1 MKKILAFFIVSILIV
16 FGCSA
21 AFAIEEP
28 VVLYSYYGD
37 NMLFKQKD
45 EAVLAGKAP
54 SGTHITCTLLN
65 AKNEQVAYTETV
77 SLDGIFSLSF
87 LAPEGSFEA
96 YSITLTANG
105 TTFAE
110 LKNVVFGELW
120 LAGGQS
126 NMQLPLSNSKIGA
139 QMKAEN
145 KKGSDALRFLD
156 ILHPGYYNGKQ
167 NLVPPLPLSDYE
179 RPVKWYKGSD
189 DKVYDLSGV
198 GYFFAENLIEEL
210 NMPVGLLNA
219 NLSGSSIYS
228 WLSREVIE
236 KDSALLADCK
246 KEKRYYS
253 LDNWDEAKVDH
264 RKTMAANFNKT
275 IAPLKNFRLSGMI
288 WYQGEADV
296 TLSYGMYTR
305 AFNALQDSYTDLFS
319 YKDGSLPIVFS
330 QLASHSYG
338 NLNSLQNINMEFS
351 HIQQQRPDSRAL
363 TSILDVPLDYL
374 KATQAIHPIRKKEV
388 GDKMAYA
395 AKGLVYNLHD
405 SYTAAT
411 VEKSEISGNC
421 IYVTLRDVGDK
432 LIADGNTLNG
442 FSICGNDGVYL
453 SAKAEIVSD
462 NTVKVYSACVEN
474 PRSVAYACSQTNN
487 HANLFASRNGE
498 KLLAVSPFVTDMNL
512 NAHFW
517 NNDYWTTCDF
527 PQFWHCHTKGYS
539 GYYDTWKADGAQI
552 SFVNSELDTGNA
564 LCITSSNNQFIIK
577 PNFLFKENETDTYF
591 QDVDLNWSDYRT
603 LTFKIKVNSKNAIQ
617 FDGLKITFSDKL
629 WFMPAIKNTNST
641 GCRIEADGNVHTVTL
656 DLNRLYPYGNTYAGT
671 QSSNVLSEVLNTE
684 FSFTDINNNGASIYF
699 DDVSFKVE
707 DQSVDSPD
715 KPAFKLDL
723 IERIKAIFVS
733 LRVKIILLFD
743 MIFKK

>member
-1 MKKILAFFIVSILIV
+1 MKKILAFFIVAILMI
-16 FGCSA
+16 FGCSSA
-21 AFAIEEP
+21 LAIEEP
-28 VVLYSYYGD
+28 VLYSYYGD

-65 AKNEQVAYTETV
+65 TENEQVAYTETV
-77 SLDGIFSLSF
+77 SSDGIFSLSF
-87 LAPEGSFEA
+87 LAPEGSFES
-96 YSITLTANG
+96 YRITLTANG

-126 NMQLPLSNSKIGA
+126 NMQLPLSSSKIGA

-156 ILHPGYYNGKQ
+156 ILHPGYYHGKQ

-189 DKVYDLSGV
+189 DKVYNLSGV

-236 KDSALLADCK
+236 KNSALLADCK

-275 IAPLKNFRLSGMI
+275 IAPLKNFRLSGML

-338 NLNSLQNINMEFS
+338 NLTSLQNINMEFS

-411 VEKSEISGNC
+411 VEKAEISGNC

-453 SAKAEIVSD
+453 SAKAEIVSN
-462 NTVKVYSACVEN
+462 NTVKVYSASVEN

-498 KLLAVSPFVTDMNL
+498 KLLAVSPFITNMNL
-512 NAHFW
+512 NAHIW

-527 PQFWHCHTKGYS
+527 PQFWHCHTTNGYS

-552 SFVNSELDTGNA
+552 SFINSELDTGNA
-564 LCITSSNNQFIIK
+564 LCITSANNQFSIK

-591 QDVDLNWSDYRT
+591 QDVDLNWSDYGT
-603 LTFKIKVNSKNAIQ
+603 LTFKIKVNSKNVIQ
-617 FDGLKITFSDKL
+617 FDGLKITVSDNL
-629 WFMPAIKNTNST
+629 WFMPAIKNTHST

-656 DLNRLYPYGNTYAGT
+656 DLNRLYPYGNTYADT
-671 QSSNVLSEVLNTE
+671 QSSKVLNKVLNTE
-684 FSFTDINNNGASIYF
+684 FSFTDINNTGANIYF

-723 IERIKAIFVS
+723 LERIKAFFIS
-733 LRVKIILLFD
+733 LRVKILLLFN